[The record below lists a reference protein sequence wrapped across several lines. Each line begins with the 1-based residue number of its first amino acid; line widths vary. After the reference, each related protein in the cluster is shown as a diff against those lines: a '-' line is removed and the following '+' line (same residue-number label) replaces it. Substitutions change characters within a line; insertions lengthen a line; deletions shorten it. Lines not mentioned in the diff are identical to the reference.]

1 MTRSMDLSLPRG
13 IRDIDPDEYELHHR
27 IRTAFDELVR
37 AYNFRSMEP
46 APLETL
52 SVLRAK
58 SGRQVDDQIYH
69 FKDKGDRDIGLR
81 FDLTVGMTRY
91 VAGKKG
97 LRPPIKLASYGGV
110 WRYDEP
116 QHARYRWF
124 YQWDIEIFGDP
135 TIDSDAEV
143 MDLSYNLFKKV
154 GLSEVILH
162 VGDRRVV
169 EEYIKKTLKVSSEE
183 KAIEM
188 MRALD
193 KVGKKTDEE
202 LIREYQAKG
211 MGRDEMGGLLDF
223 GRTTGPPDKVLTRLE
238 ETGLES
244 AHGLGEL
251 RDALKQRGVSN
262 VQYNLSIVRG
272 IDYYTAIVFEV
283 KDGARPDLGS
293 LCGGGRYDV
302 LPKIFGRPE
311 LSATGAA
318 GGVERIALSLSPAP
332 KETRSVYVAYTEPLL
347 MKEALEA
354 LAVLRAAGI
363 RSEIGPR
370 GKVLRKQLEDAS
382 STGFRWV
389 LIVGRKELDSGNLLL
404 RDLEER
410 SEKLVPSG
418 EFLSYISSRSGSS
431 AGT

>member
-1 MTRSMDLSLPRG
+1 MDLSLPRG
-13 IRDIDPDEYELHHR
+13 IRDIDPDEYDLHAR

-58 SGRQVDDQIYH
+58 SGSQVDEQIYH
-69 FKDKGDRDIGLR
+69 FKDKGERDIGLR

-91 VAGKKG
+91 VAGKKE
-97 LRPPIKLASYGGV
+97 LKPPIKLASYGGV

-124 YQWDIEIFGDP
+124 YQWDVEIFGDP

-143 MDLSYNLFKKV
+143 MDLSYNLFKRV
-154 GLSEVILH
+154 GLDEVILH

-169 EEYIKKTLKVSSEE
+169 EEYIRKSVKVTSEE
-183 KAIEM
+183 RANEM

-193 KVGKKTDEE
+193 KVGKKTEEE
-202 LIREYQAKG
+202 LLREYEAKG
-211 MGRDEMGGLLDF
+211 VGRAEMKELLEF
-223 GRTTGPPDKVLTRLE
+223 GRTTGPPDSVLASLGE
-238 ETGLES
+238 AGLES
-244 AHGLGEL
+244 ATGLGEL
-251 RDALKQRGVSN
+251 RDALRQRGVSN

-272 IDYYTAIVFEV
+272 LDYYTAIVFEV

-302 LPKIFGRPE
+302 LPKLFGRPE

-318 GGVERIALSLSPAP
+318 GGVERIALSLGPQARPSA
-332 KETRSVYVAYTEPLL
+332 SVYVAYTEPALL
-347 MKEALEA
+347 VNALEA
-354 LAVLRAAGI
+354 LARLRAEGV
-363 RSEIGPR
+363 RSEVGPR
-370 GKVLRKQLEDAS
+370 GKSLRKQMEDAS

-389 LIVGRKELDSGNLLL
+389 LLVGRKELDSGNFLLK
-404 RDLEER
+404 DLKDGTER
-410 SEKLVPSG
+410 PVPTKD
-418 EFLSYISSRSGSS
+418 FLSHVRPR
-431 AGT
+431 

>member
-1 MTRSMDLSLPRG
+1 MDLSLPRG
-13 IRDIDPDEYELHHR
+13 IRDIDPDEYDLHSR
-27 IRTAFDELVR
+27 IRTAFDEVVR

-58 SGRQVDDQIYH
+58 SGSQVDEQIYH
-69 FKDKGDRDIGLR
+69 FKDKAGRDVGLR

-91 VAGKKG
+91 VAGRKG
-97 LRPPIKLASYGGV
+97 LKPPVKLASYGGV

-124 YQWDIEIFGDP
+124 YQWDVEIFGDP

-143 MDLSYNLFKKV
+143 MDLSYNLFKRV
-154 GLSEVILH
+154 GLSEVVLH

-169 EEYIKKTLKVSSEE
+169 EEYIRKVLKVQSEE
-183 KAIEM
+183 KTLEM

-193 KVGKKTDEE
+193 KVGKKTEDE
-202 LIREYQAKG
+202 LLREYEAKG
-211 MGRDEMGGLLDF
+211 VGRSEMRDLLDF
-223 GRTTGPPDKVLTRLE
+223 GRTVGPPDKVIARLE
-238 ETGLES
+238 EAGLES
-244 AHGLGEL
+244 AQGLGEL
-251 RDALKQRGVSN
+251 GDALRQRRVSK

-272 IDYYTAIVFEV
+272 LDYYTAIVFEV

-302 LPKIFGRPE
+302 LPKIFGRPN

-318 GGVERIALSLSPAP
+318 GGVERMALSLGPQT
-332 KETRSVYVAYTEPLL
+332 KETMSVYVAYTEPPL
-347 MKEALEA
+347 MKTALEA
-354 LAVLRAAGI
+354 LAEL
-363 RSEIGPR
+363 RSEGVRSEVGPR
-370 GKVLRKQLEDAS
+370 GRSLRKQLEDAD

-389 LIVGRKELDSGNLLL
+389 LLVGRKELDSGNFLLKDL
-404 RDLEER
+404 RDGTET
-410 SEKLVPSG
+410 LVPSKD
-418 EFLSYISSRSGSS
+418 FLSRIRSRLGS
-431 AGT
+431 

>member
-1 MTRSMDLSLPRG
+1 MDLSLPRG
-13 IRDIDPDEYELHHR
+13 IRDIEPDEYDLHSR
-27 IRTAFDELVR
+27 IRSAFDEVVR

-58 SGRQVDDQIYH
+58 SGSQVDEQIYH
-69 FKDKGDRDIGLR
+69 FKDKAERDIGLR

-91 VAGKKG
+91 VAGRKG
-97 LRPPIKLASYGGV
+97 LKPPVKLASYGGV

-124 YQWDIEIFGDP
+124 YQWDVEIFGDP

-143 MDLSYNLFKKV
+143 MDLSYNLFKRV
-154 GLSEVILH
+154 GLSEVVLH

-169 EEYIKKTLKVSSEE
+169 EEYIRKVLKVPSEE
-183 KAIEM
+183 KAFEM

-193 KVGKKTDEE
+193 KVGKKTEDE
-202 LIREYQAKG
+202 LLREYEAKG
-211 MGRDEMGGLLDF
+211 VGRSEMRDLLDF
-223 GRTTGPPDKVLTRLE
+223 GRTVGPPDKVIARLE
-238 ETGLES
+238 EAGLES
-244 AHGLGEL
+244 AQGLREL
-251 RDALKQRGVSN
+251 GDALRQRGVSN

-272 IDYYTAIVFEV
+272 LDYYTAIVFEV

-302 LPKIFGRPE
+302 LPKIFGRPD

-318 GGVERIALSLSPAP
+318 GGVERMALSMGPQT
-332 KETRSVYVAYTEPLL
+332 KETASVYVAYTEPPL
-347 MKEALEA
+347 MKTALEA
-354 LAVLRAAGI
+354 LAELRAEGV
-363 RSEIGPR
+363 RSEVGPR
-370 GKVLRKQLEDAS
+370 GRNLRRQLEDAS

-389 LIVGRKELDSGNLLL
+389 LLVGRKELDSGNFLLKDL
-404 RDLEER
+404 RDGTET
-410 SEKLVPSG
+410 LVPSKD
-418 EFLSYISSRSGSS
+418 FLSRIRPR
-431 AGT
+431 